1 MQVIL
6 LENINGVGKKFEI
19 KNVSDGYARN
29 FLLPKGHAKI
39 ATQNALAELK
49 KLQEKEN
56 LKKEKLNAE
65 AESLKQTFK
74 KDPLRLS
81 VKVGENNEIF
91 SSVTKEEVKK
101 ALRKRGFE
109 DARVDHLKPLRA
121 LGETE
126 IEVLFGQGIKEKIP
140 LIIEPEK

>member
-1 MQVIL
+1 MKVIL
-6 LENINGVGKKFEI
+6 LENIDGVGKKFEV

-29 FLLPKGHAKI
+29 FLLPKGRAKI
-39 ATQNALAELK
+39 ATQSALTELK

-91 SSVTKEEVKK
+91 SSITKEEIRE
-101 ALRKRGFE
+101 ALKKRGFE
-109 DARVDHLKPLRA
+109 DAYIDHLKPLRV

-126 IEVLFGQGIKEKIP
+126 VEVLFGQGIKEKIP